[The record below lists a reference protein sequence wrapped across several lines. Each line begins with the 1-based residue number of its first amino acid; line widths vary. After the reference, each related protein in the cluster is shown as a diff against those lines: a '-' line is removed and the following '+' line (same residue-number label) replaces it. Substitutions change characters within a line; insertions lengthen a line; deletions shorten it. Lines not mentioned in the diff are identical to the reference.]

1 MRRNLKNKNLKKKG
15 FTLIELVIVI
25 AIIGI
30 LAAVLVPQYTG
41 FTDRANNVQAL
52 TDAKQ
57 IATAYDVLALEGKTF
72 DKDAVLKL
80 AGLDGSTDGSLT
92 MDITSGSFTWTITS
106 TGANAGRADASSPV
120 KNGVTVVATP

>member
-1 MRRNLKNKNLKKKG
+1 MRSNLKNKNLKKKG

-57 IATAYDVLALEGKTF
+57 IATAFDVLSLEKPT
-72 DKDAVLKL
+72 ATITEAEVTAL
-80 AGLDGSTDGSLT
+80 AGVSGGTITNFDGDPANTDTYGGFIWTVAGTGST
-92 MDITSGSFTWTITS
+92 
-106 TGANAGRADASSPV
+106 AGRTNANSPV
-120 KNGVTVVATP
+120 QN